1 MKTIT
6 ESNENYSII
15 DLTLE
20 YENWTGTERYA
31 VIPDFD
37 QEYLE
42 QNYSSEL
49 SAFKP
54 YLFMTSEFLDV
65 RRNFRN
71 NNKKFEM
78 RELLYHAVYDYQDG
92 ITEGAN
98 LSLVADDFVDKLIES
113 GELKRALT
121 VLSQTEKERL
131 LEYHIIGKTL
141 SQIGEEQDC
150 SAAAVKY
157 SVDRAIKKLKKFYNL
172 T

>member
-1 MKTIT
+1 
-6 ESNENYSII
+6 
-15 DLTLE
+15 
-20 YENWTGTERYA
+20 
-31 VIPDFD
+31 
-37 QEYLE
+37 
-42 QNYSSEL
+42 
-49 SAFKP
+49 
-54 YLFMTSEFLDV
+54 
-65 RRNFRN
+65 
-71 NNKKFEM
+71 M

-113 GELKRALT
+113 EELKRALT

-131 LEYHIIGKTL
+131 LEYHIIGKIL
-141 SQIGEEQDC
+141 SQIGEEQGC

>member
-1 MKTIT
+1 
-6 ESNENYSII
+6 
-15 DLTLE
+15 
-20 YENWTGTERYA
+20 
-31 VIPDFD
+31 
-37 QEYLE
+37 
-42 QNYSSEL
+42 
-49 SAFKP
+49 
-54 YLFMTSEFLDV
+54 MTSEFLDV

-113 GELKRALT
+113 EELKRALT

-141 SQIGEEQDC
+141 SQIGEEQGC